1 MDEMKSESVVRVR
14 PAERKDTEAIIGVL
28 GRNGMGDPDPA
39 TWREMWDGYPF
50 ADEFRDIP
58 TGWVLETESGTV
70 VGNLNN
76 VHLLYEMS
84 GRRLRGTVA
93 AGWAVDSP
101 YRGKSLRL
109 MTTFFKQPGI
119 DIYLNVSASPATAQ
133 VLTGMKIPRI
143 PIPDY
148 GIPCL
153 WATRP
158 RAFARAAL
166 SRRSTP
172 GAAALAWPAGLLL
185 RVYDTVRRSGRS
197 HLSTSIRRFDRF
209 DDRVDALWQQIN
221 AGPTRLRAVRTK
233 AVLEWRFR
241 TELRERRIAIAAT
254 ERGGTLLGYAVLI
267 RRAGSELEMEMY
279 DIADIQAAGDDPAI
293 IRDLLLGSL
302 QIAREDGMDALKF
315 VTGMPSRRLAAEQLR
330 PWTYHL
336 PFWQQYFKTAAP
348 EVAAALSTADA
359 WDFSVFDTF

>member
-1 MDEMKSESVVRVR
+1 MDEVTAESVVRVR
-14 PAERKDTEAIIGVL
+14 PVERKDTGAIVGVL
-28 GRNGMGDPDPA
+28 SRNGMGDLDPA
-39 TWREMWDGYPF
+39 TWREAWEGYPF
-50 ADEFRDIP
+50 AEEFRDIP
-58 TGWVLETESGTV
+58 TGWVLETEGGAV

-76 VHLLYEMS
+76 VHMLYEMG
-84 GRRLRGTVA
+84 GRRLRGVVA
-93 AGWAVDSP
+93 AGWAVDSA

-109 MTTFFKQPGI
+109 MTTFFKQPGV

-148 GIPCL
+148 GTPCL
-153 WATRP
+153 WAIRP

-172 GAAALAWPAGLLL
+172 GAAALAWPASFLLL
-185 RVYDTVRRSGRS
+185 VHDTIRRSGRGR
-197 HLSTSIRRFDRF
+197 LSSPVRRVDRF
-209 DDRVDALWQQIN
+209 DDRIDALSRKIN
-221 AGPTRLRAVRTK
+221 ADLPRLRAVRTK

-241 TELRERRIAIAAT
+241 AELRERRIAIAAA

-279 DIADIQAAGDDPAI
+279 DVADLQVAGDDPAI
-293 IRDLLLGSL
+293 MRDLLLGSL
-302 QIAREDGMDALKF
+302 QIAREDGVDALKF
-315 VTGMPSRRLAAEQLR
+315 LTGMPARRLAAEQLR
-330 PWTYHL
+330 PWTYRL
-336 PFWQQYFKTAAP
+336 PFWQQYFKTSAP
-348 EVAAALSTADA
+348 EVSAALSTADA